1 MATPAPDCDT
11 SMIRQVRLRPLQDQ
25 AADRIARNDA
35 AVPAVFGQAEDMA
48 IGEPGELR
56 GEFVALARRRR
67 DRHGKT
73 VLKDARDMAF
83 DPPQV
88 IDVGDHALARLAGD
102 WRNQRDA
109 ARRHVD
115 DLTRKLAPVGK
126 HVAAGEVHA
135 YALQAR
141 WHGHRLPGSTATLVF
156 QGFKR
161 YFCYLITP
169 PTATGKHPCASPALP
184 QRTR

>member
-1 MATPAPDCDT
+1 MAKPSSRWRTTRPCTLPSVTNAP
-11 SMIRQVRLRPLQDQ
+11 IGGPGARLRHVDDPAGEVEAVRQDQ

-56 GEFVALARRRR
+56 GELVALARCRR
-67 DRHGKT
+67 DRHGET
-73 VLKDARDMAF
+73 VLKDARDVAF
-83 DPPQV
+83 EPPKV
-88 IDVGDHALARLAGD
+88 IDVSDHALARLAGD

-115 DLTRKLAPVGK
+115 DLTGKLAPVGK

-135 YALQAR
+135 YALKAAALLA
-141 WHGHRLPGSTATLVF
+141 HR
-156 QGFKR
+156 
-161 YFCYLITP
+161 
-169 PTATGKHPCASPALP
+169 P
-184 QRTR
+184 QLRSSFG